1 MKKLCVTV
9 LFMALAVAGLS
20 LRTTGLWTAGLQTP
34 DQQFHPRVPTV
45 TFDLVWEQATPQEFT
60 VRTQADGPST
70 YLSRNPLKQLQP
82 GEEKDPDYTLD
93 FTMSAKDAARI
104 FKLAQQ
110 AKYFNG
116 DFEYRAHRIANTGK
130 KTLTYADETRHFQT
144 IYNHSE
150 NKAIQELT
158 SLFQGISSS
167 IEFGRKLQFKHKY
180 DKLGLE
186 AELKAME
193 EAAENHNL
201 AEIQIVSATLKD
213 IADDSSVMNIAR
225 QRARRLLAKAGK

>member
-1 MKKLCVTV
+1 MKKLCVSI
-9 LFMALAVAGLS
+9 LLMALAA
-20 LRTTGLWTAGLQTP
+20 TGICLQTA

-60 VRTQADGPST
+60 IRTQADGLSS
-70 YLSRNPLKQLQP
+70 YLSRNPLKP
-82 GEEKDPDYTLD
+82 VPEGEEKDPDYTID
-93 FTMSAKDAARI
+93 FSMSAKDAAKI
-104 FKLAQQ
+104 FKLAQE

-130 KTLTYADETRHFQT
+130 KTLTYAYADETRHFQT
-144 IYNHSE
+144 VYNHSE

-158 SLFQGISSS
+158 SLFQGISST

-193 EAAENHNL
+193 DAADNHNL
-201 AEIQIVSATLKD
+201 AEIQVVSATLKD

>member
-1 MKKLCVTV
+1 MKKLCVAV
-9 LFMALAVAGLS
+9 LLMALAAGLS
-20 LRTTGLWTAGLQTP
+20 LRTAGLQTA

-82 GEEKDPDYTLD
+82 GEEKAPDYTLD

-158 SLFQGISSS
+158 SLFQGISST

-213 IADDSSVMNIAR
+213 IADDSSVLNIAR

>member
-9 LFMALAVAGLS
+9 VLIALAS
-20 LRTTGLWTAGLQTP
+20 TGLGLQTA
-34 DQQFHPRVPTV
+34 DQQFHPRVPAV
-45 TFDLVWEQATPQEFT
+45 TFDLFWELATPQEFT
-60 VRTQADGPST
+60 IHTRADGPSS
-70 YLSRNPLKQLQP
+70 YLSRNPMKIVP
-82 GEEKDPDYTLD
+82 AGEEKDPDYTLD

-110 AKYFNG
+110 ASYFNG

-130 KTLTYADETRHFQT
+130 KTLTYADESRHFQT
-144 IYNHSE
+144 VYNHSE

-158 SLFQGISSS
+158 SLFQGISST
-167 IEFGRKLQFKHKY
+167 IEFARKLQFKHKY

-193 EAAENHNL
+193 DAADNHNL
-201 AEIQIVSATLKD
+201 AEIQIVSSTLKD

-225 QRARRLLAKAGK
+225 QRAQRLLAKAGK

>member
-1 MKKLCVTV
+1 MKNVCVAF
-9 LFMALAVAGLS
+9 LLMALAAAGLC
-20 LRTTGLWTAGLQTP
+20 LQTA
-34 DQQFHPRVPTV
+34 DQQLHPRVPTV

-60 VRTQADGPST
+60 IHTQADGPST
-70 YLSRNPLKQLQP
+70 YLSRNPTKP
-82 GEEKDPDYTLD
+82 VAEGEAKDTDYTFD
-93 FTMSAKDAARI
+93 FTMSAKDAAKV
-104 FKLAQQ
+104 FKLAQE

-130 KTLTYADETRHFQT
+130 KTLTYADESRHFQT
-144 IYNHSE
+144 VYNHSE

-158 SLFQGISSS
+158 SIFQGISST

-193 EAAENHNL
+193 DAAENHNL
-201 AEIQIVSATLKD
+201 AEIQIVASTLKD
-213 IADDSSVMNIAR
+213 IADDSAVLNIAR

>member
-1 MKKLCVTV
+1 MKKLCATFF
-9 LFMALAVAGLS
+9 LLALAA
-20 LRTTGLWTAGLQTP
+20 TGLCVQTA
-34 DQQFHPRVPTV
+34 DQQLHPRVPTV

-60 VRTQADGPST
+60 IRVQADGPSS
-70 YLSRNPLKQLQP
+70 YLSRNPMKAVP
-82 GEEKDPDYTLD
+82 EGEEKDPDYTVD
-93 FTMSAKDAARI
+93 FSMSAKDAARI
-104 FKLAQQ
+104 FKLAQE

-116 DFEYRAHRIANTGK
+116 DFEYRAHKIANTGK
-130 KTLTYADETRHFQT
+130 KTLTYADESRHFQT
-144 IYNHSE
+144 VYNHSE

-158 SLFQGISSS
+158 SLFQGISST

-193 EAAENHNL
+193 DAADSHNL
-201 AEIQIVSATLKD
+201 SEIQVVSSTLKD

-225 QRARRLLAKAGK
+225 ERARRLLAKAGK

>member
-1 MKKLCVTV
+1 MKKLCVTA
-9 LFMALAVAGLS
+9 LLMACAATGLS
-20 LRTTGLWTAGLQTP
+20 LQTA

-60 VRTQADGPST
+60 IRTQADGPSS
-70 YLSRNPLKQLQP
+70 YLSRNPTKP
-82 GEEKDPDYTLD
+82 VPEGEEKDPDYSID
-93 FTMSAKDAARI
+93 FSMSAKDAAKI
-104 FKLAQQ
+104 FKLAQE

-130 KTLTYADETRHFQT
+130 KTLTYADESRHFQT
-144 IYNHSE
+144 VYNHSE

-158 SLFQGISSS
+158 SLFQGISST

-193 EAAENHNL
+193 DAADNHNL
-201 AEIQIVSATLKD
+201 AEIQVVSSILKD

-225 QRARRLLAKAGK
+225 QRARRLLAKSVK

>member
-1 MKKLCVTV
+1 MKKLCVAV
-9 LFMALAVAGLS
+9 LLMALAAAGLS
-20 LRTTGLWTAGLQTP
+20 LRTAGLQTA

-158 SLFQGISSS
+158 SLFQGISST

-180 DKLGLE
+180 DRLGLE

-213 IADDSSVMNIAR
+213 IADDSSVLNIAR

>member
-20 LRTTGLWTAGLQTP
+20 LRTAGLQPAGVQTA

-158 SLFQGISSS
+158 SLFQGISST

-213 IADDSSVMNIAR
+213 IADDSSVLNIAR

>member
-1 MKKLCVTV
+1 MKKLCVAV
-9 LFMALAVAGLS
+9 LLMALAAAGLS
-20 LRTTGLWTAGLQTP
+20 LRTAGLQTA

-158 SLFQGISSS
+158 SLFQGISST